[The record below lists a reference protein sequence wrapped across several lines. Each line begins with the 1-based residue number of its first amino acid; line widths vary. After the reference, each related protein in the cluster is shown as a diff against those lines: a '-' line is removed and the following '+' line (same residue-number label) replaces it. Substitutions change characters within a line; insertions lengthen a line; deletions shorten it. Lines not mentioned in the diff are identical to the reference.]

1 MNCVRFPFPR
11 AALLSRDVGEILFCQ
26 HVCFLQLDTSG
37 TYKSTQL
44 AHDAEYLHVYALFF
58 AGFITFPVF
67 TSGIAPARC
76 RDNTFSSTYIIL
88 AVRNFGYFAKNAAR
102 DAYH

>member
-1 MNCVRFPFPR
+1 MYV
-11 AALLSRDVGEILFCQ
+11 
-26 HVCFLQLDTSG
+26 FLQLDTSG

-76 RDNTFSSTYIIL
+76 RDNTFSSTYMIL